1 MEQNLK
7 NLLEAEQ
14 EVNRKVQDALNVK
27 NMKLRSI
34 KDSAKADID
43 EFRAQKQKEYDAK
56 IAIIK
61 KKIED
66 GEDVDV
72 KDFDDRV
79 KLSEEE
85 KKKKEEAAKKKK
97 ENQQQNHLASVTMEV
112 IERDYAQNKE
122 RVIDLLVSN
131 VLAVNIE
138 IPKVVKGTF

>member
-34 KDSAKADID
+34 KDSAKPDID
-43 EFRAQKQKEYDAK
+43 EFKARKQKEYEEK

-66 GEDVDV
+66 GEEVDV

-79 KLSEEE
+79 KISEED

-97 ENQQQNHLASVTMEV
+97 EAQQQNHLASVSMEV
-112 IERDYAQNKE
+112 IERDYAQNKD
-122 RVIDLLVSN
+122 RVIDLLV
-131 VLAVNIE
+131 
-138 IPKVVKGTF
+138 